1 MSFLENSSFIPP
13 LMLRGATVQT
23 VLASSRFRVMGPN
36 PMLDASRNMVLHT
49 GGGVRL
55 QGYIS
60 QRPENDPR
68 GIVILIH
75 GWEGGTESTYILHT
89 GRYLFDQGFDVF
101 RLNLRDHGGT
111 HHLNEGIFYS
121 TLLDEV
127 YEGVRQ
133 AAGLCRKGP
142 ACLMGFSLGGNF
154 SLRIARRLGEEGEPF
169 LKHVAAVSP
178 VLDPSRA
185 TDSIDGNPLLHW
197 YFLKK
202 WKRSLKR
209 KQELFPALYD
219 FSRMLAMR
227 TIREITGAFVE
238 ASGLYGDIEEYF
250 DAYTLTD
257 GALEGVT
264 VPMTIIT
271 SRDDPAIPV
280 DDFYHLKLAS
290 HHHLVIH
297 NYGGHNGFLYG
308 VSVPTWY
315 EQEIGRIFREQ

>member
-1 MSFLENSSFIPP
+1 M
-13 LMLRGATVQT
+13 QT
-23 VLASSRFRVMGPN
+23 VLSSSRLRTLGRN
-36 PMLDASRNMVLHT
+36 PMLDASRGMVLHT

-55 QGYIS
+55 QGYYS
-60 QRPENDPR
+60 QRPENDPK
-68 GIVILIH
+68 GLVILIH
-75 GWEGGTESTYILHT
+75 GWEGGSESTYVLHT
-89 GRYLFDQGFDVF
+89 GKYLFSKGFDVF

-111 HHLNEGIFYS
+111 HHLNEGVFYS

-133 AAGLCRKGP
+133 AAMLCRKGP

-154 SLRIARRLGEEGEPF
+154 SLRIALRLRDEHEPF
-169 LKHVAAVSP
+169 LNHVAAVSP

-185 TDSIDGNPLLHW
+185 TDSIDRNPVLHW

-202 WKRSLKR
+202 WKRSLQR
-209 KQELFPALYD
+209 KQELFPGLYD
-219 FSRMLAMR
+219 FSHMLAMR
-227 TIREITGAFVE
+227 SIREITNAFVK
-238 ASGLYGDIEEYF
+238 ASGRYGDIEEYF

-257 GALEGVT
+257 GALEGVP

-280 DDFYHLKLAS
+280 DDFYPLKLAS

-297 NYGGHNGFLYG
+297 SYGGHNGFLYG
-308 VSVPTWY
+308 ISAPTWY
-315 EQEIGRIFREQ
+315 EQEMERIFGER